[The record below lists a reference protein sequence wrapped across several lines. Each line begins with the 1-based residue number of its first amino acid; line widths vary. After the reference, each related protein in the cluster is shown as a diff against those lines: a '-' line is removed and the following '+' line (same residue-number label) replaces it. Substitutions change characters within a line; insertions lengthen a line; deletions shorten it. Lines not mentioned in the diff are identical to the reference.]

1 MTTEIFLRS
10 FQEWANDESAIEAV
24 GVVGS
29 HARGTARPD
38 SDVDLVILAT
48 PSDLYLGDN
57 HWLSRFGDVQEV
69 RNEPYGLVQSKRAFY
84 TSGLEVEYGFAT
96 DRWFETNPI
105 DDGTLKVIAGGC
117 EILVDKNGRFSKLF
131 EAVKVFRTAQLT

>member
-1 MTTEIFLRS
+1 MTTETFLRS
-10 FQEWANDESAIEAV
+10 IQEWANDESGIEAV

-38 SDVDLVILAT
+38 SDIDLVILAT
-48 PSDLYLGDN
+48 TSDLYLDDN
-57 HWLSRFGDVQEV
+57 QWLGRFGDLQEV
-69 RNEPYGLVQSKRAFY
+69 RNEHYGLVQSKRAFY
-84 TSGLEVEYGFAT
+84 SNGLEVEYAFAT

-105 DDGTLKVIAGGC
+105 DDGTLKVVSDGC

-131 EAVKVFRTAQLT
+131 EAVKVFRGTPLA